1 MIIPILEDASLITK
15 LRYLPFV
22 TFLFVGIGL
31 LWPWNNILSATLYF
45 QNNIFQSTTVYAK
58 IFTSSM
64 MTTSTVTSLIFN
76 LYLSKR
82 QHSYKQRVTRGLFW
96 QILTFLILTLL
107 SYIIS
112 HSKHIPMGLT
122 FLLILILVGI
132 SAVAT
137 ALTQNGIMAIANVF
151 GPQFSQSVM
160 LGQAVAGVLPSIVLF
175 FVALIKNDSQVGND
189 PDQETMNPGGV
200 LFYFMTTVVVC
211 VSSIFLYRISNINE
225 MLRNI
230 TETGNGHESNISR
243 DGWIDQNNNPPN
255 YDGSVGEQVSTINK
269 KRSEIPLE
277 ILYHKLKYLLLSI
290 FFTFVVTLVFPVFAA
305 TIKVNK
311 LPLDNTQFIPLV
323 FTVWNIGDLYGRV
336 LADLPTFRDPR
347 FTSRIIFIYSLL
359 RTLCIPFFLYFTM
372 KSQKSTDRSLWLDLT
387 YILLQFLF
395 GVTNGHVISL
405 SFMKVPEQ
413 LDTDEEKEA
422 AGGLTSVFV
431 SVGLAVGSLVSY
443 IFVAII
449 SKLDKL

>member
-22 TFLFVGIGL
+22 TFLFVGIGR

-200 LFYFMTTVVVC
+200 LFYFMTTVLVC
-211 VSSIFLYRISNINE
+211 VSSIFLYR
-225 MLRNI
+225 
-230 TETGNGHESNISR
+230 
-243 DGWIDQNNNPPN
+243 DG
-255 YDGSVGEQVSTINK
+255 
-269 KRSEIPLE
+269 
-277 ILYHKLKYLLLSI
+277 
-290 FFTFVVTLVFPVFAA
+290 
-305 TIKVNK
+305 
-311 LPLDNTQFIPLV
+311 
-323 FTVWNIGDLYGRV
+323 
-336 LADLPTFRDPR
+336 
-347 FTSRIIFIYSLL
+347 
-359 RTLCIPFFLYFTM
+359 
-372 KSQKSTDRSLWLDLT
+372 
-387 YILLQFLF
+387 
-395 GVTNGHVISL
+395 
-405 SFMKVPEQ
+405 
-413 LDTDEEKEA
+413 
-422 AGGLTSVFV
+422 
-431 SVGLAVGSLVSY
+431 
-443 IFVAII
+443 
-449 SKLDKL
+449 

>member
-1 MIIPILEDASLITK
+1 MIIPNLEDVPLFTK
-15 LRYLPFV
+15 LRYLPFI

-45 QNNIFQSTTVYAK
+45 QNNLFQSTTVYAK
-58 IFTSSM
+58 FFTSSM
-64 MTTSTVTSLIFN
+64 MTTSTITSLIFN

-82 QHSYKQRVTRGLFW
+82 QHSYNQRVTRGLFW

-107 SYIIS
+107 SYIVTLI
-112 HSKHIPMGLT
+112 KHIPVGLI
-122 FLLILILVGI
+122 FLLVMILVGM
-132 SAVAT
+132 STVAT

-160 LGQAVAGVLPSIVLF
+160 LGQAVAGVLPSTVLF
-175 FVALIKNDSQVGND
+175 FVTLIKNDNQVIND
-189 PDQETMNPGGV
+189 SDTETMNTSGV

-211 VSSIFLYRISNINE
+211 NKNGINV
-225 MLRNI
+225 
-230 TETGNGHESNISR
+230 SR
-243 DGWIDQNNNPPN
+243 DGLVDQGNNLLN
-255 YDGSVGEQVSTINK
+255 YNEAVREQDNNIHNRMSTI
-269 KRSEIPLE
+269 PLGV
-277 ILYHKLKYLLLSI
+277 LYRKLKYLLLSI
-290 FFTFVVTLVFPVFAA
+290 FFTFVVTLIFPIFAS

-311 LPLDNTQFIPLV
+311 LPLDNTQFVPLV

-336 LADLPTFRDPR
+336 LADLPTFKD
-347 FTSRIIFIYSLL
+347 SRITPRVIFTYSLS
-359 RTLCIPFFLYFTM
+359 RTLCIPLFLYFTV
-372 KSQKSTDRSLWLDLT
+372 KNQKPINKLLWLDLT

-413 LDTDEEKEA
+413 LDTNEEKEA

-431 SVGLAVGSLVSY
+431 SIGLAAGSLVSY
-443 IFVAII
+443 VFVAII
-449 SKLDKL
+449 GKLG

>member
-1 MIIPILEDASLITK
+1 MIIPNLEDVPLFTK
-15 LRYLPFV
+15 LRYLPFL

-45 QNNIFQSTTVYAK
+45 QNNLFQSTTVYAK
-58 IFTSSM
+58 FFTSSM
-64 MTTSTVTSLIFN
+64 MTTSTITSLIFN

-82 QHSYKQRVTRGLFW
+82 QHSYNQRVTRGLFW

-107 SYIIS
+107 SYIVTLI
-112 HSKHIPMGLT
+112 KHIPVGLI
-122 FLLILILVGI
+122 FLLVMILVGM
-132 SAVAT
+132 STVAT

-160 LGQAVAGVLPSIVLF
+160 LGQAVAGVLPSTVLF
-175 FVALIKNDSQVGND
+175 FVALIKNDNQVSDD
-189 PDQETMNPGGV
+189 PDTETMNTSGV

-211 VSSIFLYRISNINE
+211 VFSIFLYRMSNINGILLTMIKTSNKNGINVSRGGLVDQDNNLLNYNE
-225 MLRNI
+225 AVREQDNNI
-230 TETGNGHESNISR
+230 DNRMNT
-243 DGWIDQNNNPPN
+243 
-255 YDGSVGEQVSTINK
+255 
-269 KRSEIPLE
+269 IPLGV
-277 ILYHKLKYLLLSI
+277 LYYKLKYLLLSI
-290 FFTFVVTLVFPVFAA
+290 FFTFVVTLIFPVFAS

-311 LPLDNTQFIPLV
+311 LPLDNTQFVPLV

-336 LADLPTFRDPR
+336 LADLPTFKDPR
-347 FTSRIIFIYSLL
+347 ITPRVIFIYSLS
-359 RTLCIPFFLYFTM
+359 RTFCIPLFLYFTL
-372 KSQKSTDRSLWLDLT
+372 KNQKPINKSLWLDLT

-395 GVTNGHVISL
+395 GITNGHVISL

-431 SVGLAVGSLVSY
+431 SIGLAAGSLVSY
-443 IFVAII
+443 VFVAII
-449 SKLDKL
+449 GKLG